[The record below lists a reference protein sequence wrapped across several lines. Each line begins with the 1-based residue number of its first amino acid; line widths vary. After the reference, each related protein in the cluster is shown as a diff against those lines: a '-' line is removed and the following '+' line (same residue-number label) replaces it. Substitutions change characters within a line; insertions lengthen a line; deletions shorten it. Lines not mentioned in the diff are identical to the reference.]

1 MTKKSYLLVKDNA
14 FRKVA
19 YIDYTKLDGFKFT
32 PKNQVEYDGIM
43 VNEMVLV
50 NPSFI
55 ENVLKRKTKKKLEL
69 YLRFIIN
76 LIDNESNASSDDL
89 KEALNGLV
97 RYKGIVEN
105 KYRKYLD
112 ERYINMLLKKIDLL
126 EQELKMKIIYYKE
139 PVYEEEKKTR

>member
-1 MTKKSYLLVKDNA
+1 MNKRNYLLVKDNHE
-14 FRKVA
+14 RKVMN
-19 YIDYTKLDGFKFT
+19 IDYAKLDGFKFN
-32 PKNQVEYDGIM
+32 PKNQVEYDGVM
-43 VNEMVLV
+43 VNQMVLI

-89 KEALNGLV
+89 RQALDGLV
-97 RYKGIVEN
+97 RYKAIVEN
-105 KYRKYLD
+105 KYRRYLD

-126 EQELKMKIIYYKE
+126 EQELKKKIIYYKE

>member
-1 MTKKSYLLVKDNA
+1 MKQNYLLVKDTFEGTIA
-14 FRKVA
+14 S
-19 YIDYTKLDGFKFT
+19 IDYTKLDGFKFN

-43 VNEMVLV
+43 VNEMVLM

-69 YLRFIIN
+69 YLRFIIS

-89 KEALNGLV
+89 RQALDGLV

-105 KYRKYLD
+105 KYRRYLD
-112 ERYINMLLKKIDLL
+112 ERYMNVLLKKIDLL